1 MFLSKENI
9 MFSFL
14 PIKWR
19 YALFIIFILGLI
31 FRISIVTRDITTLD
45 KLFVPD
51 DTYYTLAIS
60 RSLAFGL
67 APTVD
72 GNTPTNGFQ
81 PLLAFLLVPVFMFTN
96 SPDIPLRVSMV
107 LMAIFDS
114 LTILL
119 ISKLA
124 SRFLKNSPEKVA
136 LAAGVLWAFSPVA
149 IANALGGLE
158 TALAVTC
165 SLLLVELWC
174 RAREKGKIISFI
186 FIGIFAGL
194 SLLARIDTAFIIFT
208 LGTYEI
214 LFGYRW
220 GILIGGFV
228 ALLLVL
234 PWWIYELVRFGSI
247 IPESGM
253 AVQALTVYHKSIST
267 YITLPKQIGWAF
279 GTLIGPPFVDLAS
292 ARQWF
297 FFHYTIGSFAC
308 ISLTF
313 LLIAILFRAIKKKR
327 TDVPIL
333 LFMLAI
339 VGMVWFYILNVPA
352 LWFFRRYFAPMFAV
366 MVLLYS
372 WGIAELEIKYQGLRD
387 KKIIRTVYFILYA
400 AAAVGLFL
408 SSNYLTVQTVT
419 SIDCG
424 MHGAKGFRDPALQ
437 ILALAPR
444 NAVIGALQSG
454 ALSYYAQTVDKNI
467 RVVNLDGV
475 VDGNAAKAFRDYR
488 LADYAYQRGVTH
500 FADWPFNY
508 NAFIQRS
515 RKNNIISRMEQ
526 VGVAERQSPPDAAID
541 DCMILF
547 KISWL

>member
-165 SLLLVELWC
+165 SLHRYLC
-174 RAREKGKIISFI
+174 GFI
-186 FIGIFAGL
+186 F
-194 SLLARIDTAFIIFT
+194 T
-208 LGTYEI
+208 
-214 LFGYRW
+214 
-220 GILIGGFV
+220 
-228 ALLLVL
+228 
-234 PWWIYELVRFGSI
+234 
-247 IPESGM
+247 
-253 AVQALTVYHKSIST
+253 
-267 YITLPKQIGWAF
+267 
-279 GTLIGPPFVDLAS
+279 
-292 ARQWF
+292 
-297 FFHYTIGSFAC
+297 C
-308 ISLTF
+308 
-313 LLIAILFRAIKKKR
+313 
-327 TDVPIL
+327 
-333 LFMLAI
+333 
-339 VGMVWFYILNVPA
+339 
-352 LWFFRRYFAPMFAV
+352 
-366 MVLLYS
+366 
-372 WGIAELEIKYQGLRD
+372 
-387 KKIIRTVYFILYA
+387 
-400 AAAVGLFL
+400 
-408 SSNYLTVQTVT
+408 
-419 SIDCG
+419 
-424 MHGAKGFRDPALQ
+424 
-437 ILALAPR
+437 
-444 NAVIGALQSG
+444 
-454 ALSYYAQTVDKNI
+454 
-467 RVVNLDGV
+467 
-475 VDGNAAKAFRDYR
+475 
-488 LADYAYQRGVTH
+488 
-500 FADWPFNY
+500 
-508 NAFIQRS
+508 
-515 RKNNIISRMEQ
+515 
-526 VGVAERQSPPDAAID
+526 PD
-541 DCMILF
+541 
-547 KISWL
+547 